1 MKKVLTGLVGVAAAA
16 TMAFGSATII
26 SGANQNVTFNSNPEG
41 AMVKI
46 DGVKTCT
53 TPCTV
58 SLPKA
63 KAQKMVSFEKEG
75 YESVSLPIN
84 TEYNGAALLNIFWDL
99 STTDL
104 ITGAAWN
111 YSPNNYFSDLKKKD
125 K

>member
-1 MKKVLTGLVGVAAAA
+1 MNKVVKTFVGVAAMAS
-16 TMAFGSATII
+16 MAFGSASII

-41 AMVKI
+41 AMVMI

-75 YESVSLPIN
+75 YEKVSLPIN
-84 TEYNGAALLNIFWDL
+84 TEYDGVALLNIFWDL

-104 ITGAAWN
+104 ITGAAWK
-111 YSPNNYFSDLKKKD
+111 YAPNNYFSDLKKKD
-125 K
+125 

>member
-1 MKKVLTGLVGVAAAA
+1 MKKILSGLSVAVMTAS
-16 TMAFGSATII
+16 MAYGSATII
-26 SGANQNVTFNSNPEG
+26 SGSNQNVTFNSNPEG
-41 AMVKI
+41 AMVMI

-53 TPCTV
+53 TPCTI

-75 YESVSLPIN
+75 YEKVSMPIN
-84 TEYNGAALLNIFWDL
+84 TEYNGVALLNIFWDL

-111 YSPNNYFSDLKKKD
+111 YSPNSYFSDLKKK
-125 K
+125 